1 MPDAS
6 PDAAIPLQE
15 WLQLL
20 QTHGVPMRTAMGL
33 AAKAYKEHSSR
44 AKLARLP
51 VTKFVTD
58 KEGRKAVTDALRA
71 ISSGQATKRKRTR
84 DDDLLRPLDPTGPTL
99 PQSLEFHE
107 ILDPEQLIPVT
118 VTVNRAPV
126 KTAWAYTVAR
136 RLGFDVQESLSLAH
150 VYVHIGSMKHAL
162 ALGNIYDAAQTRDAE
177 NEIRELPGEAGY
189 RRPGAPNS
197 PQKRKGW
204 QETVGKPVGSSQPWV
219 MLLGTKMY
227 ATYFRMMS
235 DASPVIERPDGTWR
249 AIQKGV
255 PVEPSVGYLYITR
268 ALKDFTPHVLGAM
281 QLVANSHEP
290 EELNMAGVGIYSAFK
305 PDVVE
310 WGQRG
315 GVAVADILDQIKT
328 RAGNDEELENQVE
341 GKQEVN
347 DDAEIKP
354 PPTKP
359 PASAGSSLSPAPSE
373 KEQAPDGGE
382 PSAKRQKE
390 MTLEEYEAML
400 DEDFDADLYNIP

>member
-1 MPDAS
+1 MPDTD

-20 QTHGVPMRTAMGL
+20 QTHGVPMRTAMAL
-33 AAKAYKEHSSR
+33 AAKAYKEHNSR
-44 AKLARLP
+44 AKLAKLP
-51 VTKFVTD
+51 VTQFVTD
-58 KEGRKAVTDALRA
+58 KEGRKAVAVALRA
-71 ISSGQATKRKRTR
+71 LSSGQATKKKRTR
-84 DDDLLRPLDPTGPTL
+84 DDDLLLPLEPAIRAL

-136 RLGFDVQESLSLAH
+136 RLGFDAQESLSLAH

-162 ALGNIYDAAQTRDAE
+162 NLGNIYDAAQTRDAE
-177 NEIRELPGEAGY
+177 DEIRELPGEAGY
-189 RRPGAPNS
+189 RRPGAPGVS
-197 PQKRKGW
+197 PQKRGW
-204 QETVGKPVGSSQPWV
+204 RETIEKPVGSSQPWV
-219 MLLGTKMY
+219 MLLGTN
-227 ATYFRMMS
+227 
-235 DASPVIERPDGTWR
+235 PVIERPNGTWR

-268 ALKDFTPHVLGAM
+268 ALKDCAPHVLGAM
-281 QLVANSHEP
+281 QLVADSYEP
-290 EELNMAGVGIYSAFK
+290 EELNIAGTAIYSAFK

-328 RAGNDEELENQVE
+328 KAGDGKESGKEAEEETE
-341 GKQEVN
+341 AN
-347 DDAEIKP
+347 DDAEV
-354 PPTKP
+354 KP
-359 PASAGSSLSPAPSE
+359 PATKTPASPGSSLSPAPSE
-373 KEQAPDGGE
+373 KEIALHADGPPG
-382 PSAKRQKE
+382 KRLKE